1 MRVRISRKFQKH
13 WAIGR
18 AGGAVQSTLRM
29 PISDKVWI
37 ALVSKYSEK
46 TVVISQGLTLP
57 RCPALVL
64 RLWTEGL
71 PLRKRMKDL
80 ASFDDCCLA
89 PWLVADNLV
98 LESAMINYLRL
109 GLQIYLISG
118 FSETRPSHP
127 ISSCS
132 VSLPDYQITRRKR
145 SSASRD
151 RLQCPD
157 RPKWLVSAAGC

>member
-1 MRVRISRKFQKH
+1 
-13 WAIGR
+13 
-18 AGGAVQSTLRM
+18 M

-57 RCPALVL
+57 GCPALVL

-71 PLRKRMKDL
+71 PLRKRMKDP
-80 ASFDDCCLA
+80 ASLDDCCLA

-132 VSLPDYQITRRKR
+132 VSLPVYQMTRRKR

-157 RPKWLVSAAGC
+157 CPKWLVSAAGC